1 MKEVLVIGS
10 GISGLVSAIE
20 CAKNG
25 NHVTLVSSYPSE
37 RSQSVMAAGGINAAL
52 NTKGEND
59 SAWCHAED
67 TLKGGCNIAD
77 RHAVEGMCAAAP
89 EIVRWLESIGT
100 VFTRDEKGKVDLRAF
115 GGQSH
120 RRTAYSGA
128 CTGKQI
134 VTALVQET
142 RKYEC
147 ANSIRRMQGFQFY
160 SALLKDNVCYGA
172 LFYDERER
180 RLKVIYADVTV
191 MATGGQ
197 NGLFGKT
204 TGSLLCDGYAV
215 GKLFRQG
222 AELKNLEFIQYHPT
236 TIETLQ
242 KKMLITEAA
251 RGEGGR
257 LYYLDHDRRIYF
269 MEEKY
274 GKRGNL
280 MPRDIVSKCIYDAP
294 SQVYLDI
301 SFLGKKKISQRLSEV
316 SELCSRYAGLDVTKE
331 SIPVSPS
338 VHFFMGG
345 LSVNRNH
352 RTTFKHLYAVGE
364 CASMYHGANRLG
376 GNSLLAAIYS
386 AQTAAR
392 VISDESAEIS
402 RPDFNAYIS
411 EQEKLIEKRLAST
424 SRFSAVYVKQEIAK
438 IMNEYLGITR
448 IEKKLVQGMESIDY
462 YLSVSDKLAFD
473 SEISPYQGYSL
484 KAMLTLARAVL
495 TCAEARKETRGA
507 HIREDYPER
516 REEYQCSTVISYQKG
531 EFKVNFEREGLT

>member
-1 MKEVLVIGS
+1 MQRG
-10 GISGLVSAIE
+10 
-20 CAKNG
+20 
-25 NHVTLVSSYPSE
+25 
-37 RSQSVMAAGGINAAL
+37 
-52 NTKGEND
+52 KG
-59 SAWCHAED
+59 
-67 TLKGGCNIAD
+67 
-77 RHAVEGMCAAAP
+77 
-89 EIVRWLESIGT
+89 
-100 VFTRDEKGKVDLRAF
+100 VF
-115 GGQSH
+115 
-120 RRTAYSGA
+120 
-128 CTGKQI
+128 
-134 VTALVQET
+134 
-142 RKYEC
+142 EC
-147 ANSIRRMQGFQFY
+147 ANLICRRQGLQFY

-222 AELKNLEFIQYHPT
+222 AELKNLEFIRYHPT
-236 TIETLQ
+236 TIETPQ

-257 LYYLDHDRRIYF
+257 LYYLDHDRRVYF

-274 GKRGNL
+274 GEKGNL

-301 SFLGKKKISQRLSEV
+301 SFLGEKKISQRLSEV

-392 VISDESAEIS
+392 AISDESAEIS

-495 TCAEARKETRGA
+495 TCAEARKESRGA

-531 EFKVNFEREGLT
+531 EFRVNFIREESK

>member
-20 CAKNG
+20 CTKNG
-25 NHVTLVSSYPSE
+25 NHVTLVSPYPSE

-147 ANSIRRMQGFQFY
+147 SNSIRRMQGLQFY

-180 RLKVIYADVTV
+180 RLKVIYADVMV

-352 RTTFKHLYAVGE
+352 QTTFKHLYAVGE